1 LPFFYRFSLAGTPLA
16 DSSSDFGS
24 KGELN
29 EMTNVQLQKR
39 SGDNGKPFERLVKF
53 IRVRSPEGAR
63 FVEFDFAIGDPSL
76 FVELVMPQGA
86 FEHFCRKNDVVH
98 MTDEQM
104 QAVDAEMEK
113 WRYGEET
120 LMAHNHDRA
129 TQ

>member
-1 LPFFYRFSLAGTPLA
+1 
-16 DSSSDFGS
+16 
-24 KGELN
+24 
-29 EMTNVQLQKR
+29 MTNADLHMHQGRGSQ
-39 SGDNGKPFERLVKF
+39 SFDRLVKY
-53 IRVRSPEGAR
+53 IRVRSAKGAR

-86 FEHFCRKNDVVH
+86 FDHFCEKNEVVH
-98 MTDEQM
+98 MTTEQM